1 MSVCEVNDPTLA
13 YVHCLKPP
21 LLFWLA
27 VGVAPPESDE
37 AAISEAHCEGACT
50 YRGLPVEQPA
60 SCSLEPKNTVCLRVC
75 LQAYARV

>member
-1 MSVCEVNDPTLA
+1 MSVREVKDPTLA
-13 YVHCLKPP
+13 YVLCLN
-21 LLFWLA
+21 LIFWL
-27 VGVAPPESDE
+27 GVASPERDE
-37 AAISEAHCEGACT
+37 AAIGETHCERACT